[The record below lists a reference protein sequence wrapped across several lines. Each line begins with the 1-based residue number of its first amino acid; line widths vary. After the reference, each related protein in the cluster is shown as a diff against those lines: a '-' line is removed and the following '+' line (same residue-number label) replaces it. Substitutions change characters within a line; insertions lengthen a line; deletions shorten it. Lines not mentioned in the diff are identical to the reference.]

1 LLIYTFFAL
10 GLAYG
15 AVFGFVCSYVYDYV
29 GKFNEKTVNLHKH
42 MQKTNIIHLI
52 HNNITIKSV
61 IIMIGSFKS
70 TDYHLNPKSD
80 ADTKGISGFDFSDF
94 RDVLSVGKYAF
105 EHRESIKY
113 FIPKFEKALESDFKI
128 KWAALN
134 SLSMISKASP
144 LEVLPL
150 IPKIAGLL
158 ENSDWRIRKNAVLF
172 FGDFGLVCYNN
183 TKPYMENLKKCV
195 NDSNID
201 VVCSSAYALSKIMLN
216 SKCEEKIDLFGILRE
231 KITSKVVLMD
241 LIKNIGEINPDLIK
255 CCQNDV
261 LSCLDSNDPVL
272 KSKVIK
278 ILGDIKDYELDENT
292 SNVLINSL
300 NSDNLEIRR
309 STVYSI
315 WKYSEKYPEY
325 LKNATDTLV
334 EFTSS
339 TDKYTKIYSLLA
351 LNKLSYTEPLKFENL
366 NINPLLDEDP
376 DVIYPSITLI
386 YNLSKYSP
394 KVATRHYKKVCVL
407 MNNPDKYISKQ
418 ALRIVGNLG
427 KYDQKYINRYINN
440 VRLKL
445 SDEELS
451 KEATIAMV
459 KSGYIEKKNLEII
472 LKAADK
478 AKYNMGFLR
487 DVIEEY
493 PKELLSSLEKE
504 LFNLKRT
511 WNQEYINDLC
521 YSINERLSLND
532 PNVTNIKLERP
543 EIEEPPVIVAL
554 KSECTE
560 VELEDG
566 KQVYILDKSKCIETS
581 LSGDLLELL
590 DMDNKNEF
598 DIYKLSHDLMIQS
611 LIESAINEP
620 KR

>member
-1 LLIYTFFAL
+1 
-10 GLAYG
+10 
-15 AVFGFVCSYVYDYV
+15 
-29 GKFNEKTVNLHKH
+29 
-42 MQKTNIIHLI
+42 
-52 HNNITIKSV
+52 
-61 IIMIGSFKS
+61 MIGSFKS
-70 TDYHLNPKSD
+70 TDYPLNSKIG
-80 ADTKGISGFDFSDF
+80 ADESLSHQFDFSDF
-94 RDVLSVGKYAF
+94 REVIAAGKYAF
-105 EHRESIKY
+105 ENKESIRY
-113 FIPKFEKALESDFKI
+113 FIPKFEKTLNCEFKI
-128 KWAALN
+128 KWATIT
-134 SLSMISKASP
+134 SLSMISRSYP
-144 LEVLPL
+144 SEVVPI
-150 IPKIAGLL
+150 IPKIVELL
-158 ENSDWRIRKNAVLF
+158 NDPDWRIRKNAILF
-172 FGDFGLVCYNN
+172 FGDFGLLCYDNIE
-183 TKPYMENLKKCV
+183 KYMKNLKKCF
-195 NDSNID
+195 DDPNID
-201 VVCSSAYALSKIMLN
+201 VVCASAYAVSKIMLN
-216 SKCEEKIDLFGILRE
+216 SKCEEKIDLFEILRE

-241 LIKNIGEINPDLIK
+241 LIKNIGEINADLIK
-255 CCQNDV
+255 SCQTDV
-261 LSCLDSNDPVL
+261 LSCLDSNDTAL

-278 ILGDIKDYELDENT
+278 ILGDIKDYELDEST
-292 SNVLINSL
+292 AKILMDSL
-300 NSDNLEIRR
+300 KSDDLEIRR
-309 STVYSI
+309 SSIYSI
-315 WKYSEKYPEY
+315 WKYSEKYSEY
-325 LKNATDTLV
+325 LKNAIDTLV

-339 TDKYTKIYSLLA
+339 PDKYTKIYSLLA

-376 DVIYPSITLI
+376 DVIYPSITLL

-478 AKYNMGFLR
+478 AKYNMEFLR
-487 DVIEEY
+487 EIIEEY

-511 WNQEYINDLC
+511 WNQEYIDDLC
-521 YSINERLSLND
+521 YSINEKLSLND
-532 PNVTNIKLERP
+532 PDFTNIKLERP

-598 DIYKLSHDLMIQS
+598 DIYKLSHELMIQS

>member
-1 LLIYTFFAL
+1 
-10 GLAYG
+10 
-15 AVFGFVCSYVYDYV
+15 
-29 GKFNEKTVNLHKH
+29 
-42 MQKTNIIHLI
+42 
-52 HNNITIKSV
+52 
-61 IIMIGSFKS
+61 MIGSFKS
-70 TDYHLNPKSD
+70 TEYHLNQKNS
-80 ADTKGISGFDFSDF
+80 ANKKGMTSFDFSNF
-94 RDVLSVGKYAF
+94 QDVLAAGKYAF
-105 EHRESIKY
+105 ENGESIKY
-113 FIPKFEKALESDFKI
+113 FIPSYEKALNGDFKI

-134 SLSMISKASP
+134 SLSMVSKASP
-144 LEVLPL
+144 SEVLPL
-150 IPKIAGLL
+150 VPKIAELL
-158 ENSDWRIRKNAVLF
+158 ENPDWRIRKNAVLF
-172 FGDFGLVCYNN
+172 FGDFGLICYDNI
-183 TKPYMENLKKCV
+183 KQYMENLKKCFD
-195 NDSNID
+195 DSNID
-201 VVCSSAYALSKIMLN
+201 VICATAYAVSKIMLN
-216 SKCEEKIDLFGILRE
+216 SKCEEKIDLFEILRE
-231 KITSKVVLMD
+231 KITSKAILMD

-261 LSCLDSNDPVL
+261 LSCLDSNDSAL

-292 SNVLINSL
+292 SKILIDSL
-300 NSDNLEIRR
+300 KSDDLEIRR
-309 STVYSI
+309 SSIYSI

-325 LKNATDTLV
+325 LKNALDTLF

-339 TDKYTKIYSLLA
+339 PDKYTKIYSLLA

-366 NINPLLDEDP
+366 NINPLLDEDL
-376 DVIYPSITLI
+376 DVIYPSITLL

-394 KVATRHYKKVCVL
+394 KVTTRHYKKVCVL

-459 KSGYIEKKNLEII
+459 KSGYIERKNLEII

-478 AKYNMGFLR
+478 AKYNMEFLR
-487 DVIEEY
+487 EVIEEY
-493 PKELLSSLEKE
+493 PKEFLSSLERE
-504 LFNLKRT
+504 LINLRRT

-521 YSINERLSLND
+521 YSIKEKVSSND
-532 PNVTNIKLERP
+532 PDFTDIKLERP

-590 DMDNKNEF
+590 DVENKNEF

>member
-1 LLIYTFFAL
+1 
-10 GLAYG
+10 
-15 AVFGFVCSYVYDYV
+15 
-29 GKFNEKTVNLHKH
+29 
-42 MQKTNIIHLI
+42 
-52 HNNITIKSV
+52 
-61 IIMIGSFKS
+61 
-70 TDYHLNPKSD
+70 
-80 ADTKGISGFDFSDF
+80 
-94 RDVLSVGKYAF
+94 
-105 EHRESIKY
+105 
-113 FIPKFEKALESDFKI
+113 
-128 KWAALN
+128 
-134 SLSMISKASP
+134 MISKANP

-158 ENSDWRIRKNAVLF
+158 ENSDWRIRKNAILF
-172 FGDFGLVCYNN
+172 FGDFGLLCYDNIE
-183 TKPYMENLKKCV
+183 KYMKNLKKCF
-195 NDSNID
+195 DDPNID
-201 VVCSSAYALSKIMLN
+201 VVCASAYAVSKIMLN
-216 SKCEEKIDLFGILRE
+216 SKCEEKIEVFEILRE
-231 KITSKVVLMD
+231 KITSKAVLMD

-255 CCQNDV
+255 CCQNDI
-261 LSCLDSNDPVL
+261 LSCLDSNDSAL

-278 ILGDIKDYELDENT
+278 ILGDITDYELDEST
-292 SNVLINSL
+292 AKILMDSL
-300 NSDNLEIRR
+300 KSDDLEIRR
-309 STVYSI
+309 SSIYSI
-315 WKYSEKYPEY
+315 WKYSEKYSEY
-325 LKNATDTLV
+325 LKNAIDTLV

-339 TDKYTKIYSLLA
+339 PDKYTKIYSLLA

-376 DVIYPSITLI
+376 DVIYPSITLL

-394 KVATRHYKKVCVL
+394 KVTTRHYKKVCVL

-459 KSGYIEKKNLEII
+459 KSGYLEKKNLEII

-487 DVIEEY
+487 EVIEEY
-493 PKELLSSLEKE
+493 PKEFLPSFERE
-504 LFNLKRT
+504 LIDLRRT

-521 YSINERLSLND
+521 CSIKEKLSLND
-532 PNVTNIKLERP
+532 PDFTNIKLERP

-554 KSECTE
+554 KSECAE

-590 DMDNKNEF
+590 DVENKNEF